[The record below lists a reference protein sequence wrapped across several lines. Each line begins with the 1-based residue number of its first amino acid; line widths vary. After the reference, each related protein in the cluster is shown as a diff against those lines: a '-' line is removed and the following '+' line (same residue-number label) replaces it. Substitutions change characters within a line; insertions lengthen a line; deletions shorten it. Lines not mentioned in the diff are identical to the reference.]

1 MTLRLVAALFGCL
14 VCCLPLPCLPGQA
27 VVSGQ
32 TVPPGSTDSIR
43 YSTAVAPILQKYCV
57 GCHHRADAEAGLSL
71 QSPDEILKGG
81 SEGPVLDA
89 TERSNSRLL
98 QVVLSK
104 GDDHM
109 PPADHPQ
116 PEAADIEILRQW
128 IQNGAPFDSRRA
140 VLPALPRV
148 APRNSQAAIPVSA
161 VINRDGTQVL
171 TGHFRF
177 AQIASVKDRQVLHR
191 FELPDGKVNDV
202 QFSHDEQR
210 ILVATGTPGLS
221 GRAVAIDVATGNT
234 VAEYAGAAD
243 ALYAAV
249 WSPDESLVATA
260 GYDRVVRLYQSATGT
275 LIRELPGHNGA
286 VFDLQFSPDGSLLA
300 SASGDATVKI
310 WQVSSG
316 QRLDTL
322 SQPQAEQYS
331 VVFSPDGKS
340 VYAAG
345 ADSRI
350 RRWELISRTSPQINP
365 IRVARFAHEG
375 AISVLRISAD
385 GRYLVTAADNGA
397 VKFWDAAQVTEVSA
411 LALSPDAV
419 SCLAINEKEHAV
431 LLLTRRGTS
440 RQEPLPALNT
450 TVEQQPVLMTSNA
463 PVNAPAVETAVSE
476 VEPNDEPAQ
485 APLVTLPTV
494 ISGTIHRDGAASA
507 DVDLARIAARR
518 GETVMVEVLAARD
531 KSPLDS
537 IVDIL
542 TADGQPVL
550 QYRLQAVRDSYFTFR
565 GKDSDTSDDFRMFNW
580 QEMELNEYLYADGEV
595 VKLWLYPRGPD
606 SGFKVYPGFGP
617 RQTWF
622 NSTPTTHPLQG
633 PAFIVVP
640 MAPDQEL
647 KDTGLPVFPVYS
659 ENDDDPMRQW
669 GADSR
674 LMFQPPA
681 DGEYIVRLRDARGFQ
696 GADFRYQLKLR
707 TPAPDFSVAMNTTEL
722 KIHPGTG
729 REIGFTAT
737 RLDGFSGPIE
747 IVAENLPPGFVLSD
761 PVVIQDEQR
770 QAFAALLAAPD
781 ATAPADDLVA
791 KIRFV
796 ARATIHGQVVQHE
809 IGSLKSLGLLT
820 NPKIRVRIQTEE
832 QHAAGLPEHT
842 PELTVWAGETVKAWV
857 QVDRVD
863 HQGLVEFGKEDAG
876 RNLPHGVFVDNI
888 GLNGLMLL
896 DGQTEREVFITTAP
910 WVPEQSRPFY
920 LKSSIDGGL
929 TTLPVM
935 VHIRHRP
942 TSDSAPAE

>member
-1 MTLRLVAALFGCL
+1 MTLRLVSALLGCMA
-14 VCCLPLPCLPGQA
+14 CCLPLPCLPGHA
-27 VVSGQ
+27 VASAQSVPSG
-32 TVPPGSTDSIR
+32 PKDSIR

-89 TERSNSRLL
+89 TDSNNSRLL
-98 QVVLSK
+98 QVVLST

-148 APRNSQAAIPVSA
+148 APRNGQAAIPVSA
-161 VINRDGTQVL
+161 VINRDGTRLL

-177 AQIASVKDRQVLHR
+177 AQIASVNDRQVLHR
-191 FELPDGKVNDV
+191 FEFPDGKVNDV
-202 QFSHDEQR
+202 QFSNDEQR
-210 ILVATGTPGLS
+210 VLVATGTPGLS
-221 GRAVAIDVATGNT
+221 GRAVVIDVATGNT

-249 WSPDESLVATA
+249 WSPDETLVATA
-260 GYDRVVRLYQSATGT
+260 GYDRVIRLYQTATGT

-310 WQVSSG
+310 WHVSSG

-331 VVFSPDGKS
+331 VVFSPDGRS

-350 RRWELISRTSPQINP
+350 RRWDLISRTSPQINP

-375 AISVLRISAD
+375 AISLLRISAD

-411 LALSPDAV
+411 LSLSPDAV

-440 RQEPLPALNT
+440 RKAPFPDLT
-450 TVEQQPVLMTSNA
+450 TAAVQQPVAMTSNTQG
-463 PVNAPAVETAVSE
+463 NTTAVETAVSE
-476 VEPNDEPAQ
+476 VEPNDELAQ
-485 APLVTLPTV
+485 AQVVTLPTV
-494 ISGTIHRDGAASA
+494 ISGTIHRDGAASG
-507 DVDLARIAARR
+507 DVDLARISARR

-542 TADGQPVL
+542 TVDGQPVL

-595 VKLWLYPRGPD
+595 VRLWLYPRGPD

-761 PVVIQDEQR
+761 PVVIQDDQR
-770 QAFAALLAAPD
+770 QTFAALLAAPD

-796 ARATIHGQVVQHE
+796 ARATIQGQVVQHD

-820 NPKIRVRIQTEE
+820 NPRIRVRIQTEE